1 VGVKTISVVVPIFNE
16 KDNIFDFYASLMQTI
31 DQINLVFEII
41 FVADPSDDGSELI
54 VRELIKQD
62 KRVKLIEL
70 SRRFGQPASIFCGL
84 KNSKGDAVI
93 VMDVDLQ
100 DPPEVIHELIR
111 EWQDGNLIVLAAR
124 DSRSG
129 DKFTK
134 KFVANLGYRFLN
146 RFSDVP
152 IPRNVGDFRLLDR
165 RVVDLIND
173 FKESSVFLRGIV
185 SLVGFPHKTVLFDRP
200 VRRKGNSKYNK
211 FFGSLK
217 IGMDGVIGYST
228 VLLKLSIIFGVLL
241 TLVATG
247 LAIAYFFLK
256 ILGFPFPLGN
266 PTIVIL
272 ILFMGAINLLSIG
285 ILGAY
290 VARIFDE
297 VKQRPRY
304 IIKSKTNL

>member
-1 VGVKTISVVVPIFNE
+1 VGVKTISIVVPIYNE
-16 KDNIFDFYASLMQTI
+16 KDNIIDFYSSVIQTI
-31 DQINLVFEII
+31 DQINAVFEII
-41 FVADPSDDGSELI
+41 FVADPSEDGSELI
-54 VRELIKQD
+54 VRDLIRQD
-62 KRVKLIEL
+62 QRVKLIEL

-84 KNSKGDAVI
+84 KNCKGDAVI

-100 DPPEVIHELIR
+100 DPPPVINELIR
-111 EWQDGNLIVLAAR
+111 EWQEGNLIVLAVR

-134 KFVANLGYRFLN
+134 KVVANLGYRFLN

-165 RVVDLIND
+165 RVVDLINE

-185 SLVGFPHKTVLFDRP
+185 SLVGFPHKTVMFDRP
-200 VRRKGNSKYNK
+200 VRKKGKSKYNK
-211 FFGSLK
+211 FFGSFK
-217 IGMDGVIGYST
+217 IGMDGVVGYST
-228 VLLKLSIIFGVLL
+228 VLLKMSIIFGVLL
-241 TLVATG
+241 TLMSTG
-247 LAIAYFFLK
+247 LGITYLFLK

-304 IIKSKTNL
+304 IVKSKTNI